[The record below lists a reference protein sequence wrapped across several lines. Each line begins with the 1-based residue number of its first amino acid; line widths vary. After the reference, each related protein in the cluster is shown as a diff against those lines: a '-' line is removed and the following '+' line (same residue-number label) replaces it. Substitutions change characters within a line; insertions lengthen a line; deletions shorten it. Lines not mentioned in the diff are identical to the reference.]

1 MLWRIHGSLVL
12 ILTMRTHSEYVVLF
26 TNGEFKFFYAEDLD
40 HLGELLKYY
49 HRGKEVKTI
58 FSRVWSNEKSPY

>member
-1 MLWRIHGSLVL
+1 M
-12 ILTMRTHSEYVVLF
+12 TRTHSEYVVLF

-58 FSRVWSNEKSPY
+58 FSSIWHNEKNPY